1 LYAVVAKN
9 DGQNYPPVYYSSGTG
24 LKHASELMEESGGKD
39 WSTAKKELGFF
50 YLSLDNSVP
59 YLDLEIH
66 PRFLQLNLDFSV
78 ALWQKNYPRHLCL
91 IGHLLLMFPSSYS
104 FLILYETLKS

>member
-50 YLSLDNSVP
+50 LFEPRQFCTLSRFRNSSTFSSTKFGFFCRIVAKKLSAAFVP
-59 YLDLEIH
+59 DRSSSLNVSIEL
-66 PRFLQLNLDFSV
+66 FLFNIV
-78 ALWQKNYPRHLCL
+78 
-91 IGHLLLMFPSSYS
+91 
-104 FLILYETLKS
+104 